1 MLHLPFLTGVA
12 LGAGVI
18 YLLTNKRAKEK
29 MDEAKEYVCEKFEEG
44 KESVSVIKERIKE
57 KKEEEKK

>member
-1 MLHLPFLTGVA
+1 MLQLPFLAGVA
-12 LGAGVI
+12 LGAGAI
-18 YLLTNKRAKEK
+18 YLLTNKRAKER

-44 KESVSVIKERIKE
+44 KESVSTIEECIEE